1 LPTGGLG
8 IAVRPDM
15 RFQDTLSRRMADAQF
30 YLAGS
35 ISGAT
40 VQPLL
45 DAVGE
50 RVGKGAR
57 SILLALSSPGG
68 NIYWGV
74 TAYTYLRGL
83 GIDIVTHNAGQV
95 DSIAGVIYCAGER
108 RLCVSE
114 GRFLIHGV
122 AAQFSG
128 ADPNIGEKDLQDR
141 VNTLGKDRGSIAAIL
156 SARTGTKLDVIRQN
170 MLDTTILNAEEG
182 EKYGFVHEISDVIF
196 DPSQEIVQIIAQS

>member
-1 LPTGGLG
+1 MS
-8 IAVRPDM
+8 VRPGI
-15 RFQDTLSRRMADAQF
+15 RHRDTLARRMADAQF

-45 DAVGE
+45 NAVGE

-57 SILLALSSPGG
+57 SIVLALSSPGG

-74 TAYTYLRGL
+74 TAYNYLRGL
-83 GIDIVTHNAGQV
+83 GIEVITHNAGQV
-95 DSIAGVIYCAGER
+95 DSIAAVIFCAGER

-122 AAQFSG
+122 ASTFSG
-128 ADPNIGEKDLQDR
+128 NNPNVAEKDLQDR
-141 VNTLGKDRGSIAAIL
+141 VTALGKDRGSIAAIL

-170 MLDTTILNAEEG
+170 MLDTTILNASEG

-196 DPSQEIVQIIAQS
+196 DPSQEIVQIVAQS

>member
-1 LPTGGLG
+1 
-8 IAVRPDM
+8 
-15 RFQDTLSRRMADAQF
+15 MADAQF

-35 ISGAT
+35 ISGVT
-40 VQPLL
+40 VKPLL

-57 SILLALSSPGG
+57 SILVALSSPGG

-74 TAYTYLRGL
+74 SAYNYLRGL
-83 GIDIVTHNAGQV
+83 GIEVITHNAGQV

-122 AAQFSG
+122 ASTFSG
-128 ADPNIGEKDLQDR
+128 TDPNVGEKDLQDR
-141 VNTLGKDRGSIAAIL
+141 VNALAKDRGSIASIL
-156 SARTGTKLDVIRQN
+156 AARTGTKLAEIRQN
-170 MLDTTILNAEEG
+170 MLDTTILNAQEG
-182 EKYGFVHEISDVIF
+182 EKYGFVHEISDEIF
-196 DPSQEIVQIIAQS
+196 DPSQEIVQIVAPS

>member
-1 LPTGGLG
+1 
-8 IAVRPDM
+8 
-15 RFQDTLSRRMADAQF
+15 MAEAQF

-45 DAVGE
+45 NAVGE
-50 RVGKGAR
+50 RVGKGVR

-74 TAYTYLRGL
+74 TAYNYLRGL
-83 GIDIVTHNAGQV
+83 GIEVITHNAGQV
-95 DSIAGVIYCAGER
+95 DSIAGVIYCAGDR

-122 AAQFSG
+122 ASTFSG
-128 ADPNIGEKDLQDR
+128 TDPQVGEKDLQDR
-141 VNTLGKDRGSIAAIL
+141 VNSIAKDRGSIASIL
-156 SARTGTKLDVIRQN
+156 AARTGAKLDDVRQK
-170 MLDTTILNAEEG
+170 MLNTAILDATEAQ
-182 EKYGFVHEISDVIF
+182 KYGFVHEIADEIF
-196 DPSQEIVQIIAQS
+196 DPAQEIVHIIGQS